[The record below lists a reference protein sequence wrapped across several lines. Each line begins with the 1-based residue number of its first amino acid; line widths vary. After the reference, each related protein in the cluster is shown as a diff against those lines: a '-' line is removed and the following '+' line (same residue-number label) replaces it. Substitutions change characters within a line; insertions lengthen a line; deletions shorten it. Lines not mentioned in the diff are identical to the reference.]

1 MLTVQLQ
8 GGLGNQLFQI
18 AFLEYASRLTR
29 QSLIISDLNSPST
42 AHGGSGYYNT
52 IFKHWKQFYN
62 PINLP
67 IVSENPKMNSQDWS
81 FVSNCKLMGYF
92 QRHEYI
98 VEDFISKLTFDE
110 NVLSRYPD
118 ISSKYFIHIRGGDY
132 KGNSFHQ
139 LDLTNYYKKCIEIC
153 KGNDFVIFTNDIG
166 YANQILPGYPIIHE
180 NELNSL
186 LLMSKCAGC
195 ICVNSSFSWWG
206 AFMNRK
212 RPIYFPA
219 KWWNHNSMDSS
230 GLYFPNC
237 NIVDL

>member
-1 MLTVQLQ
+1 M
-8 GGLGNQLFQI
+8 
-18 AFLEYASRLTR
+18 
-29 QSLIISDLNSPST
+29 
-42 AHGGSGYYNT
+42 
-52 IFKHWKQFYN
+52 
-62 PINLP
+62 P
-67 IVSENPKMNSQDWS
+67 IVSENSKMKSQDWS

-92 QRHEYI
+92 QRYEYI

-110 NVLSRYPD
+110 NVLTRYPD

-153 KGNDFVIFTNDIG
+153 KGNDFVIFTNDVD
-166 YANQILPGYPIIHE
+166 YANKILPGYPIIRE
-180 NELNSL
+180 NELNSI

-206 AFMNRK
+206 AFMNRN

-219 KWWNHNSMDSS
+219 KWWNDNSMDSS